1 MTLLT
6 HSERSAHDVTLV
18 QYDNG
23 DVVEV
28 FAVSATV
35 SVDEMDVRP
44 SSEHRESTMPRYRL
58 THSDDDV
65 ERVVEHRQS
74 LESMS
79 AEHKRNPRKPWRQPK
94 TRRQWQRQRGLT
106 RQGGNES

>member
-35 SVDEMDVRP
+35 SVDEMDVRHHLNTGRARCP
-44 SSEHRESTMPRYRL
+44 ATGSHTATTTSSASSNIDSRSK
-58 THSDDDV
+58 
-65 ERVVEHRQS
+65 
-74 LESMS
+74 
-79 AEHKRNPRKPWRQPK
+79 A
-94 TRRQWQRQRGLT
+94 
-106 RQGGNES
+106 